1 MQLKTQIE
9 CELTGKAAAP
19 LGSSSD
25 DVTVCRECGD
35 TLRQNGATPLRG
47 LQTYL
52 LLFVSKVYSI
62 ICIDTSC

>member
-25 DVTVCRECGD
+25 DVTVCGECGD
-35 TLRQNGATPLRG
+35 TL
-47 LQTYL
+47 
-52 LLFVSKVYSI
+52 
-62 ICIDTSC
+62 